1 MAHHPSC
8 PDTGHSYIYTPSHS
22 PCLFRIYAS
31 SAGGQSQPVMVRV
44 STTQTESSRFLILPP
59 DTEEDSFDYA
69 APDTGEPAAE
79 ESLPFSMKVVMFT
92 MVMVALI
99 LVVFSASLGA
109 ICRIQCRVSCDLALG
124 RLEGNILCQF
134 VEESQRLGVKT
145 QSTATSPMGSSSS
158 LAPDLLTHTH
168 TLHCE

>member
-1 MAHHPSC
+1 M
-8 PDTGHSYIYTPSHS
+8 
-22 PCLFRIYAS
+22 FRIYAS
-31 SAGGQSQPVMVRV
+31 SAGGQSQPVTVRV

-69 APDTGEPAAE
+69 APDTGEPAPE

-109 ICRIQCRVSCDLALG
+109 ICRIQCRVSCDLT
-124 RLEGNILCQF
+124 LEAG
-134 VEESQRLGVKT
+134 G
-145 QSTATSPMGSSSS
+145 
-158 LAPDLLTHTH
+158 
-168 TLHCE
+168 

>member
-1 MAHHPSC
+1 M
-8 PDTGHSYIYTPSHS
+8 
-22 PCLFRIYAS
+22 FRIYAS

-69 APDTGEPAAE
+69 APDTGEPAPE

-109 ICRIQCRVSCDLALG
+109 ICRIQCRVSCDLTHW
-124 RLEGNILCQF
+124 RLEGNSLCL
-134 VEESQRLGVKT
+134 VSVCGGES
-145 QSTATSPMGSSSS
+145 AAGSEDPEHRD
-158 LAPDLLTHTH
+158 LAHGLQLQPGARPADPHPHPPL
-168 TLHCE
+168 